1 MLTGKLVRVRMVR
14 NRVVPQYLDVMDPAG
29 QGTAE
34 NLLDLFR
41 TFPGK
46 SREEIEA
53 ELAEVVGDLPSQL
66 VPQGLS
72 KLLEDRCEFEVD
84 SELTPA
90 EVREQVFLEAARQ
103 RTAGVPFDRP
113 AILQAV
119 GQQLATSPELVDQA
133 IFADLKAEQRV
144 TKFADLTPLQLIH
157 RYNVALAQSVLLR
170 ASRVTVRIDGETQ
183 ARYRHLFRAVK
194 FHRLIGDIN
203 HAGRDAVEI
212 TLDGPLSL
220 FSSTQKYGMQLAFFL
235 PSLLLCKRFSLSA
248 TVKWGPQRKEKEF
261 RLDSSD
267 GLRSHLVD
275 YGDYTPP
282 EITTFAESFAKL
294 DTPWTLSADA
304 QVMPLGQQFWV
315 PDFTLVHEKS
325 GQVIYVELLGFWR
338 KTDAEKHYS
347 RLQTHYPN
355 QFVLGISDQFNL
367 DEDAAAVHAN
377 IYRFKKTPLP
387 AEVARL
393 ATGLTK

>member
-1 MLTGKLVRVRMVR
+1 MLTGKHVRVRMVR
-14 NRVVPQYLDVMDPAG
+14 NRIVPQYLDVMDPAW
-29 QGTAE
+29 QGTAT

-41 TFPGK
+41 TFPGR
-46 SREEIEA
+46 SREEIEL
-53 ELAEVVGDLPSQL
+53 EMAEVVGDLPSQL
-66 VPQGLS
+66 VPQGLA

-90 EVREQVFLEAARQ
+90 AVREQVFLEAARQ

-113 AILQAV
+113 AILEAV
-119 GQQLATSPELVDQA
+119 GQQLTTTPELVDQA
-133 IFADLKAEQRV
+133 LFADLKAEQRV
-144 TKFADLTPLQLIH
+144 TEFTDLTPLQLIH
-157 RYNVALAQSVLLR
+157 RYNVALAQAVLLR
-170 ASRVTVRIDGETQ
+170 ASRVSVRIDGETQ
-183 ARYRHLFRAVK
+183 ARFRHLFRAIK
-194 FHRLIGDIN
+194 FHRLIGDITP
-203 HAGRDAVEI
+203 AGRDAVEI

-220 FSSTQKYGMQLAFFL
+220 FSSTQKYGMQLALFL
-235 PSLLLCKRFSLSA
+235 PTLLLCKRFSLAA
-248 TVKWGPQRKEKEF
+248 TVKWGAQRKEKEF

-294 DTPWTLSADA
+294 ATPWTLSPDP

-315 PDFTLVHEKS
+315 PDFTLVHEKT

-338 KTDAEKHYS
+338 KTDAETHYG
-347 RLQTHYPN
+347 RLHAHYPN

-367 DEDAAAVHAN
+367 DEDAAAVNAN

-393 ATGLTK
+393 ATGLAK